1 MSNGKAKGVRF
12 TRQGTSNYEERFDRR
27 VDPRRQVY
35 YWMDGELISN
45 ENDSNVDDV
54 ALREGYVSVTPLH
67 YNLTS
72 ESSLEEM
79 KEWEELVNIET

>member
-1 MSNGKAKGVRF
+1 
-12 TRQGTSNYEERFDRR
+12 
-27 VDPRRQVY
+27 
-35 YWMDGELISN
+35 MDGELVSN
-45 ENDSNVDDV
+45 EDDSHVDDV

-72 ESSLEEM
+72 ESALELM